1 MKTATYPENMN
12 LPTIARYLGVSPIT
26 VKRMLKDQE
35 IPAAKVRGRWLFK
48 KAVIDEWL
56 TRNSW
61 SRVKRAASTRKSA
74 PAKDAQHMHPS
85 VARLFAALDSFD
97 FSGLDPED
105 WDNAKKIIA
114 ENRAKSHHEIQKM
127 LELSEQ
133 GE

>member
-1 MKTATYPENMN
+1 MKTQTFPENMN
-12 LPTIARYLGVSPIT
+12 LPAVAKYLGMSPVT
-26 VKRMLKDQE
+26 VKRMLKDRE

-61 SRVKRAASTRKSA
+61 SQVKPATPAPELA
-74 PAKDAQHMHPS
+74 PAKDAPQMHPS
-85 VARLFAALDSFD
+85 VARLFMALDSFD

-114 ENRAKSHHEIQKM
+114 ENRAKARQEMQKII
-127 LELSEQ
+127 ELSEQ

>member
-1 MKTATYPENMN
+1 MKTQSYPDNMN

-26 VKRMLKDQE
+26 VKRMLKDRE
-35 IPAAKVRGRWLFK
+35 IPATKVRGRWLFQ

-61 SRVKRAASTRKSA
+61 SQLKPIARNRKETSRANS
-74 PAKDAQHMHPS
+74 PHMHPA

-105 WDNAKKIIA
+105 WENANKVIA
-114 ENRAKSHHEIQKM
+114 ENRTKSQQKIQRITA
-127 LELSEQ
+127 LSEK